1 MENLSDSP
9 AIDETLVQLGV
20 ENETSIATLI
30 SALKGILSKV
40 KKIPGGRDYAFEIC
54 ERVQFIYHQLLEENA
69 NLLRNENVNLQN
81 IIKLQQKLENKD
93 SGSTFLWES

>member
-1 MENLSDSP
+1 MMENLSDSP

-40 KKIPGGRDYAFEIC
+40 KKFQEVGTMHLKFVSEFSSY
-54 ERVQFIYHQLLEENA
+54 
-69 NLLRNENVNLQN
+69 
-81 IIKLQQKLENKD
+81 II
-93 SGSTFLWES
+93 SY